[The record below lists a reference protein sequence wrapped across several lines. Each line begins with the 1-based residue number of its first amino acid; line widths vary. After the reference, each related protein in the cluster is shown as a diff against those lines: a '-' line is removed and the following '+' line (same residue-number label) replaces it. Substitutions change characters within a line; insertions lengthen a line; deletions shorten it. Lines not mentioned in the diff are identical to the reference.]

1 MEICDAR
8 KRMESFDIYVKSRCL
23 SLSPSSRMMEE
34 SCNHLL
40 AWGRG
45 YYSHRSLSFHGYA
58 EGVQCPLKAAVPQLQ
73 ERIEGVV
80 ETTLKG

>member
-1 MEICDAR
+1 
-8 KRMESFDIYVKSRCL
+8 
-23 SLSPSSRMMEE
+23 MEE